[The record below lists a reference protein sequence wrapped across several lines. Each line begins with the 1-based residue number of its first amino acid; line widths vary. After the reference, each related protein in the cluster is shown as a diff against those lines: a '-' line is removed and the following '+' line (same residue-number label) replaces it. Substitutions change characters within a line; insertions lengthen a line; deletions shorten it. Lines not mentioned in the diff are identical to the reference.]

1 MGIEAILTTPL
12 RERQSMTKRITLN
25 AEQEL
30 YIIPCGN
37 GYSCLGFDVLETR
50 YTRLASELVSLGLL
64 DCPMPAIR
72 GSLERYA
79 QYQAILDIACEHNRK
94 TGWRSKSELTPEL
107 IGFEGKRVE
116 VVKRWPSGNEK
127 TIRFI
132 VGKST
137 GFIPCHLQIMRR
149 NSTGGCAVYCD
160 NIISVRSIEGGAR

>member
-1 MGIEAILTTPL
+1 
-12 RERQSMTKRITLN
+12 MTKQITVN
-25 AEQEL
+25 TEQEL
-30 YIIPCGN
+30 YVIPCGK

-64 DCPMPAIR
+64 ECPMPALR

-79 QYQAILDIACEHNRK
+79 QYQAILDIGRAHHAA

-116 VVKRWPSGNEK
+116 VVKRWPSGNEQ

-137 GFIPCHLQIMRR
+137 GFIPCHLQIMRH
-149 NSTGGCAVYCD
+149 NSTGGCAVCCD
-160 NIISVRSIEGGAR
+160 NIISVRSIEGSAR